1 MFDYYYI
8 NFISEL
14 ENAITYSN
22 FSKKFTWRRAYEAYD
37 FYDDPGALDIEIQK
51 ILNRIPSIASVNSVF
66 TFAEKHK
73 SLIIFTFLDFKTLEY
88 IRMGVSKKNIIK
100 YKKSIDK
107 FMFRVEYKIDTIEYI
122 DTIDTEIKQEKLID
136 IIKKYD
142 FKPLSLDVL
151 ICTLLMSD

>member
-14 ENAITYSN
+14 ENAIAYSTN
-22 FSKKFTWRRAYEAYD
+22 ESIWRRAYE
-37 FYDDPGALDIEIQK
+37 FYTTTDDLDIEIQN
-51 ILNRIPSIASVNSVF
+51 ILNRIPSIASVNSIF

-88 IRMGVSKKNIIK
+88 IRMGISKKNIIK
-100 YKKSIDK
+100 YKESVDK

-122 DTIDTEIKQEKLID
+122 DAINIKIKQKKLIN
-136 IIKKYD
+136 IIKTYN
-142 FKPLSLDVL
+142 FKKHDINVL